1 MESLEM
7 RLMHLE
13 AALDEMTRSL
23 LRQEQL
29 TRTQA
34 ETIKRIEEQLRG
46 LGCRLPGD
54 PGSGTATPP
63 LLTDLADE
71 ASRLPVRLSPLRRC
85 PDPFL

>member
-1 MESLEM
+1 MSAPELEQRMESLEM

-34 ETIKRIEEQLRG
+34 ETIKRLEEQFRG
-46 LGCRLPGD
+46 LAAGYP
-54 PGSGTATPP
+54 ATP
-63 LLTDLADE
+63 E
-71 ASRLPVRLSPLRRC
+71 AEPP
-85 PDPFL
+85 PPHY

>member
-1 MESLEM
+1 M

-34 ETIKRIEEQLRG
+34 ETIKRLEEQLRG
-46 LGCRLPGD
+46 LAAGYP
-54 PGSGTATPP
+54 ATP
-63 LLTDLADE
+63 E
-71 ASRLPVRLSPLRRC
+71 AEPP
-85 PDPFL
+85 PPHY